1 MTAMTWFLVTG
12 VAGLAVLALSLAF
25 DGLLE
30 GLFDGVSV
38 VEGLLD
44 GLLSLPVLAGA
55 VSMLGFAGA
64 ITLGTTGVGV
74 GAAVAVGAVAGV
86 VAGWATWRFSRAL
99 MRDQTTAT
107 PRGSDLV
114 GTSGAVVTA
123 IPADGF
129 GEVLLRLAGQPV
141 KYAARSAVA
150 VPRGTEVWVESAL
163 SSTSVQVRAVER

>member
-1 MTAMTWFLVTG
+1 MTWFLVIG

-30 GLFDGVSV
+30 GLFGGVSV
-38 VEGLLD
+38 IDGLLD

-64 ITLGTTGVGV
+64 ITLGTTGLGV
-74 GAAVAVGAVAGV
+74 GPAAGVGAVAGLA
-86 VAGWATWRFSRAL
+86 AGWVTWRFSRAL

-107 PRGSDLV
+107 PRGEDLV
-114 GTSGAVVTA
+114 GTAGSVVTA
-123 IPADGF
+123 IPAEGF

-141 KYAARSAVA
+141 KYAARSTVP
-150 VPRGTEVWVESAL
+150 VPRGAEVWVESAL